1 LVLFVE
7 SFAVV
12 LMLTVPLWIFDHRP
26 FCLWW
31 GFRHLGYLRGVF
43 LILQLHS
50 VASYA
55 GVVGDYQRCS
65 GLHGS
70 SVRTFIVGVEW
81 SGCMDML
88 QVYCCYC

>member
-1 LVLFVE
+1 V
-7 SFAVV
+7 
-12 LMLTVPLWIFDHRP
+12 
-26 FCLWW
+26 
-31 GFRHLGYLRGVF
+31 GFQAQQGNLRSVF

-50 VASYA
+50 IATYV
-55 GVVGDYQRCS
+55 VDVGDYQRCT

-81 SGCMDML
+81 SGCVDML